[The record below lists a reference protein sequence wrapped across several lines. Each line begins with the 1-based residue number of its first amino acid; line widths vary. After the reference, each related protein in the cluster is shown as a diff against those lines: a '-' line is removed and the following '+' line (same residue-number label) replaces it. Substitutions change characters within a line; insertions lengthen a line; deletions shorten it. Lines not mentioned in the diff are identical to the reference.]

1 MDEGS
6 AVTTDDIDVDAS
18 SAVQTTSITTSTT
31 TAPAAVW
38 VEKFSGKHQKA
49 YWKNKVSG
57 EVTWKN
63 PLAGLGVVTAAG
75 GGGGPTRKKS
85 TTTTAKKKRK
95 SQTDSS
101 STYSLPAVPSRVTG
115 HQVDGWQTPMA
126 PDQFVT
132 GIDTPTVEPAAA
144 AVEEAPLSSVVAQS
158 TSGTPH
164 RRASRLSILV
174 TGSAAAAG
182 KQWVEKYHEKTHR
195 RYWKNTSTGQVSL
208 VDPISDESL
217 STSAVDHSSEGTA
230 QANTAS
236 MASASVP
243 ALVKRTMSPDE
254 QSDPPSSYPPSSF
267 SSDPPSSFSS
277 DPPSSFSSDRSP
289 PSHEEEKKKKKR
301 VEGSSSSSLGL
312 EEGWVER
319 FHEKSQRMY
328 WKNKMTGES
337 KWSKPLT
344 DFNNAPTAAP
354 STNGSTRVSPSS
366 SSSSPHLEGTLE
378 AACDSPV
385 TAADGHPDSLGVRN
399 PVIDGWIECYRY
411 GMVCYVSYY
420 SMLVTVLSSSHGA
433 NESSSIDDRSS

>member
-18 SAVQTTSITTSTT
+18 SAVQATSTTTT

-63 PLAGLGVVTAAG
+63 PLAGLGVVTVGAAGG

-85 TTTTAKKKRK
+85 TTTTTTAKKKRK

-101 STYSLPAVPSRVTG
+101 SSITYSLPAVPSRIVG

-144 AVEEAPLSSVVAQS
+144 AVEETPLSNVVAQS

-174 TGSAAAAG
+174 TGSAAAG

-217 STSAVDHSSEGTA
+217 STSAVDHGSEGIA
-230 QANTAS
+230 QVNTAS
-236 MASASVP
+236 MASVSVP

-254 QSDPPSSYPPSSF
+254 QSDPPSSF
-267 SSDPPSSFSS
+267 SSDPPSSSSSDPPSSYPPSSSSS

-289 PSHEEEKKKKKR
+289 PSHEEEKKG
-301 VEGSSSSSLGL
+301 VEGSSSSSSSSLGL

-319 FHEKSQRMY
+319 FHEKSQRTY

-344 DFNNAPTAAP
+344 DCNYAPTAAP
-354 STNGSTRVSPSS
+354 STNGSTRV

-411 GMVCYVSYY
+411 GMLC
-420 SMLVTVLSSSHGA
+420 
-433 NESSSIDDRSS
+433 

>member
-1 MDEGS
+1 MDKGS
-6 AVTTDDIDVDAS
+6 AVTTDDHDVDAS
-18 SAVQTTSITTSTT
+18 SAVQTISTTT
-31 TAPAAVW
+31 TAPAATEW

-63 PLAGLGVVTAAG
+63 PLAGLGVVTAGVGG

-85 TTTTAKKKRK
+85 TTTTTAKKKRK

-101 STYSLPAVPSRVTG
+101 SSTYSLPAVSSRVTG

-144 AVEEAPLSSVVAQS
+144 AVEETPLSSAVAQS
-158 TSGTPH
+158 KSGTPH
-164 RRASRLSILV
+164 RRASRLSILI
-174 TGSAAAAG
+174 TGSAAAAAG
-182 KQWVEKYHEKTHR
+182 KQWIEKYHEKTHR

-208 VDPISDESL
+208 VDPISEEAL
-217 STSAVDHSSEGTA
+217 STNAVDHGSEGTA

-236 MASASVP
+236 MASVSVP

-254 QSDPPSSYPPSSF
+254 QSDPPSSF

-277 DPPSSFSSDRSP
+277 DHSP
-289 PSHEEEKKKKKR
+289 PSHEEEKKKKKGA
-301 VEGSSSSSLGL
+301 EGSSSSSSSSLGL
-312 EEGWVER
+312 EEGWVQR
-319 FHEKSQRMY
+319 FHEKSQRTY
-328 WKNKMTGES
+328 WKNKVTGES
-337 KWSKPLT
+337 KWNKPFPDCT
-344 DFNNAPTAAP
+344 NTPTAAP

-366 SSSSPHLEGTLE
+366 SSSSSSSSPHLEDTIE

-385 TAADGHPDSLGVRN
+385 TAADGQPDSLGVRN
-399 PVIDGWIECYRY
+399 PVIDGWLECYRY
-411 GMVCYVSYY
+411 VS
-420 SMLVTVLSSSHGA
+420 
-433 NESSSIDDRSS
+433 